1 MLFFIDQSGA
11 SSSNSAEQYAFR
23 RVSKSNSNPND
34 DSGGNNRTK
43 KQQQP
48 NNNNGASPPSAASSH
63 SSPSSSSTSN
73 SGGAGGG
80 GDFGELFV
88 NTESGKIRGRSILLN
103 EHFKEINASGI
114 PNARKLYRLNAWLGI
129 PYAEKPLGNLRFK
142 RPVAIKPWTNV
153 LNATHL
159 PNSCYQ
165 LPDTVIN
172 NFTGVEMWN
181 ANTNVRYVNSYKMNQ
196 KKFFVIKYRNLTL
209 VSANKITKFSTE
221 FLRIFTV
228 P

>member
-1 MLFFIDQSGA
+1 MLLKFLIFLLLFFIDQSGA

-43 KQQQP
+43 KQQQQP
-48 NNNNGASPPSAASSH
+48 NNNGASPPSPASSH
-63 SSPSSSSTSN
+63 SSPSSSSSTSN
-73 SGGAGGG
+73 SGGTGGG

-181 ANTNVRYVNSYKMNQ
+181 ANTNVRYANSYKIKQ
-196 KKFFVIKYRNLTL
+196 KLSGSSVG
-209 VSANKITKFSTE
+209 
-221 FLRIFTV
+221 
-228 P
+228 